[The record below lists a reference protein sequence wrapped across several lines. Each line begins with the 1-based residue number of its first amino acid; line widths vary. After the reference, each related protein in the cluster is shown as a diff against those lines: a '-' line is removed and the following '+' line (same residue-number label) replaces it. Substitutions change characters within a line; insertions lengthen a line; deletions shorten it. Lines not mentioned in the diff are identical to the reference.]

1 MILDRS
7 TVENYSECPQ
17 KGYLK
22 ILFDAVRAEA
32 LGQKVFD
39 WEQKRLE
46 QADPILLN
54 TLHKYAMNGT
64 MNAICETGILIHEMI
79 DKAFKECKG
88 DTSIIPDW
96 ISDNFPKIR
105 PDVQPDAIRA
115 GRFVCD
121 QIADLH
127 VKVLAIEKQIS
138 LAYNDQLTLTTRIDL
153 LAQGLNNS
161 LHVWDWKTGYK
172 RRTASETHDSFQ
184 GQFTAALLWQQPC
197 YANVDV
203 IHYWYMETRFG
214 TRAYARFERNAEHPR
229 LPHLTQKVAFD
240 ERIGQALT
248 LFLVNNQECWPHDE
262 KCCQCDMVR
271 FCAMA
276 HIDAAERSDD
286 SKAFID
292 KLAYD
297 MASVARRK
305 KAATAWVKAKG
316 PIVGTKVVF
325 DRKQPTE
332 RFSCG
337 LTDVVEGKDYTK
349 PAASAFAGTGDD
361 ELDGFF
367 K

>member
-1 MILDRS
+1 MITLDRS
-7 TVENYSECPQ
+7 TLENYAECPQ
-17 KGYLK
+17 RAYLK
-22 ILFDAVRAEA
+22 ILFDALRAEA
-32 LGQKVFD
+32 TGKTVFD
-39 WEQKRLE
+39 WEKERIA
-46 QADPILLN
+46 QADPMLIS
-54 TLHKYAMNGT
+54 TLRKAALCGT
-64 MNAICETGILIHEMI
+64 TNALCDTGILIHEMI
-79 DKAFKECKG
+79 EKAFQECDG

-105 PDVQPDAIRA
+105 PDVQPEAIRA

-127 VKVLAIEKQIS
+127 VKVLAVEKQIS
-138 LAYNDQLTLTTRIDL
+138 VAVDEALILTTRLDL
-153 LAQGLNNS
+153 LAQGLSNS

-184 GQFTAALLWQQPC
+184 GQFTAALLWDQPC

-214 TRAYARFERNAEHPR
+214 TRPYARFERNAEHPR

-240 ERIGQALT
+240 ARISQALT
-248 LFLVNNQECWPHDE
+248 LFASNNQECWPHDE

-276 HIDAAERSDD
+276 HIDAAEISDD
-286 SKAFID
+286 PKAFID

-316 PIVGTKVVF
+316 AIVGTKVIY
-325 DRKQPTE
+325 DRKRPTD
-332 RFSCG
+332 RFTCTLSDIG
-337 LTDVVEGKDYTK
+337 DGPKSRADV
-349 PAASAFAGTGDD
+349 FAGTGDE